1 MTLKLV
7 AHTLYIGGILGGIT
21 IAFIMFCFGYTAYI
35 PHILIGG
42 VLVTAWV
49 AAIAIIRRMT
59 CRTKDKNDGT
69 I

>member
-7 AHTLYIGGILGGIT
+7 AYALYIGGILGGIT

-35 PHILIGG
+35 PHVLIGG

-49 AAIAIIRRMT
+49 ASIAIIRRMT
-59 CRTKDKNDGT
+59 CRTEGKKNGT